1 VPTPRLNT
9 TWRTNTI
16 LFDMSVTIHA
26 AQVVGLDARV
36 IAVEVDISPGLHLFT
51 IVGLADKE
59 VQESRERISAAIKN
73 IGALAPHKKSQR
85 VIVNLAPADIK
96 KEGPA
101 FDLAIALGFL
111 LASGQIAFKPDRKI
125 FLGELG
131 LDGALRRVP
140 GVLAIALAAHA
151 AGFTEI
157 IVPRGNGSEAALVD
171 GITVYEAGTIAEVC
185 DFLAG
190 RAPITPAPR
199 PALAL
204 DTDQYYPI
212 DFKDIRGQFKAKR
225 ALEIAAAGGHHV
237 LLEGPP
243 GAGKTILASA
253 IPSILP
259 PLGRE
264 EIFEVTKIYSIAG
277 LLPDTGE
284 TYLSR
289 RPFRNPHHTSSH
301 VALIGGGAHPRPG
314 EATLAHRGVL
324 FLDEFPE
331 FDRRV
336 IESLRQPLEART
348 VTVARAAGTATF
360 PAHFMLVA
368 SQNPCPCGNF
378 GNTTRD
384 CVCSPGA
391 VTKYKKKISGPIL
404 DRIDLYAET
413 PAVAYEKLEGAEE
426 EPSAVVRGR
435 VAAARA
441 IQNTRFAGTAIAT
454 NAEMGLREIKTHLRI
469 KESLKP
475 MLRLAHEK
483 HHLSARAYHRLLKV
497 SRTIADLAGSPEIE
511 SEHLAE
517 ALQYRPKQEL

>member
-1 VPTPRLNT
+1 
-9 TWRTNTI
+9 
-16 LFDMSVTIHA
+16 MSVTIHA

-111 LASGQIAFKPDRKI
+111 LASGQISFNPNHKI

-140 GVLAIALAAHA
+140 GVLAIALAAKA
-151 AGFTEI
+151 AGFTEVI
-157 IVPRGNGSEAALVD
+157 LPHGNGPEAALVE
-171 GITVYEAGTIAEVC
+171 GISVYEARTIAEVC

-190 RAPITPAPR
+190 RIALAPTPR
-199 PALAL
+199 PAFSPDA
-204 DTDQYYPI
+204 DQNYPI

-225 ALEIAAAGGHHV
+225 ALEIAAAGGHHI
-237 LLEGPP
+237 LMEGPP
-243 GAGKTILASA
+243 GAGKTILASTL
-253 IPSILP
+253 PSILP
-259 PLGRE
+259 PLDRE

-284 TYLSR
+284 AYLSR

-360 PAHFMLVA
+360 PAQFILVA

-378 GNTTRD
+378 GNAMRD

-413 PAVAYEKLEGAEE
+413 PAVAYEKLEGEEE
-426 EPSAVVRGR
+426 EPSSAARGR
-435 VAAARA
+435 VAAARE
-441 IQNTRFAGTAIAT
+441 IQAARFAGTAVTT
-454 NAEMGLREIKTHLRI
+454 NAEMGLRELKAHVKI

-475 MLRLAHEK
+475 ILALAHER

-497 SRTIADLAGSPEIE
+497 SRTIADLAGSAEIE
-511 SEHLAE
+511 SEHLGE

>member
-1 VPTPRLNT
+1 
-9 TWRTNTI
+9 
-16 LFDMSVTIHA
+16 MSVIIHS

-85 VIVNLAPADIK
+85 VIINLAPADIK

-101 FDLAIALGFL
+101 FDLAIAMGFL
-111 LASGQIAFKPDRKI
+111 LASGQVAFKPDRKI

-140 GVLAIALAAHA
+140 GVLAIALAAKS
-151 AGFTEI
+151 AGFTDI
-157 IVPRGNGSEAALVD
+157 IVPQGNGNEAALVE
-171 GITVYEAGTIAEVC
+171 GISVYEARTLAEVC

-190 RAPITPAPR
+190 RIAIAATPR
-199 PALAL
+199 PALTLGA
-204 DTDQYYPI
+204 DQNYPM

-237 LLEGPP
+237 LMEGPP

-253 IPSILP
+253 LPSILP
-259 PLGRE
+259 PLARE

-277 LLPDTGE
+277 LLPDQGHGE
-284 TYLSR
+284 TYLWR

-301 VALIGGGAHPRPG
+301 IALIGGGAHPRPG

-360 PAHFMLVA
+360 PAHFMLIA

-378 GNTTRD
+378 GNAMRD

-404 DRIDLYAET
+404 DRIDLFAET
-413 PAVAYEKLEGAEE
+413 PAVAYEKLDGEEE

-435 VAAARA
+435 VAAARN
-441 IQNTRFAGTAIAT
+441 IQRERFAGTAITT
-454 NAEMGLREIKTHLRI
+454 NAEMGLREIKAHIRI
-469 KESLKP
+469 APSLKP
-475 MLRLAHEK
+475 MLALAHER

-511 SEHLAE
+511 SEHLGE
-517 ALQYRPKQEL
+517 ALHYRPKQEL

>member
-1 VPTPRLNT
+1 
-9 TWRTNTI
+9 
-16 LFDMSVTIHA
+16 MSVTIHA
-26 AQVVGLDARV
+26 GQVVGLDARV
-36 IAVEVDISPGLHLFT
+36 ISVEVDISPGLHLFT

-111 LASGQIAFKPDRKI
+111 LASGQIAFDPKGKI

-140 GVLAIALAAHA
+140 GVLAIALAARA

-157 IVPRGNGSEAALVD
+157 VVPHGNGREAALVED
-171 GITVYEAGTIAEVC
+171 IAVYEASTIADVC
-185 DFLAG
+185 DHLA
-190 RAPITPAPR
+190 RRKILASVSR

-204 DTDQYYPI
+204 GADPQYPV

-237 LLEGPP
+237 LMEGPP

-259 PLGRE
+259 PLERD

-284 TYLSR
+284 AYLSR

-301 VALIGGGAHPRPG
+301 IALIGGGAHPRPG

-336 IESLRQPLEART
+336 IESMRQPLESRSI
-348 VTVARAAGTATF
+348 TVARAAGSTTF

-378 GNTTRD
+378 GNPVRD
-384 CVCSPGA
+384 CVCSPGVVA
-391 VTKYKKKISGPIL
+391 KYKKKISGPIM

-413 PAVAYEKLEGAEE
+413 PAVAYEKLDGAEE
-426 EPSAVVRGR
+426 EPSSEVRAR
-435 VAAARA
+435 VARARDT
-441 IQNTRFAGTAIAT
+441 QRKRFTGSAIAT
-454 NAEMGLREIKTHLRI
+454 NAEMGLREIKSHIRI
-469 KESLKP
+469 ADSLKP
-475 MLRLAHEK
+475 MLALAHER

-511 SEHLAE
+511 SEHLGE
-517 ALQYRPKQEL
+517 ALQYRPKQEM

>member
-1 VPTPRLNT
+1 
-9 TWRTNTI
+9 
-16 LFDMSVTIHA
+16 MSVTIHS
-26 AQVVGLDARV
+26 AQIVGLDAK
-36 IAVEVDISPGLHLFT
+36 IISVEVDISPGLHLFT

-111 LASGQIAFKPDRKI
+111 LASGQVAFKPEGKI

-140 GVLAIALAAHA
+140 GVLAIALAAKH
-151 AGFTEI
+151 AGFTDI
-157 IVPRGNGSEAALVD
+157 ILPHDNGSEAALVE
-171 GITVYEAGTIAEVC
+171 GITAYEVRTIAEVC

-190 RAPITPAPR
+190 RIAIAPTPR

-204 DTDQYYPI
+204 GTDINYPI

-259 PLGRE
+259 PLDRE

-277 LLPDTGE
+277 LLPATGE
-284 TYLSR
+284 AYLSR

-301 VALIGGGAHPRPG
+301 IALIGGGSHPRPG

-348 VTVARAAGTATF
+348 ITVARAAGTATF
-360 PAHFMLVA
+360 PAHFMLIA

-378 GNTTRD
+378 GNALRD

-391 VTKYKKKISGPIL
+391 VMKYKKKISGPIL

-413 PAVAYEKLEGAEE
+413 PAVAYEKLEGDEE
-426 EPSAVVRGR
+426 ESSAVVRER
-435 VAAARA
+435 VAAARE
-441 IQNTRFAGTAIAT
+441 IQRERFANTPITT
-454 NAEMGLREIKTHLRI
+454 NAEMGLREIKAHLKI

-511 SEHLAE
+511 ANHLAE

>member
-1 VPTPRLNT
+1 
-9 TWRTNTI
+9 
-16 LFDMSVTIHA
+16 MSVIIHA
-26 AQVVGLDARV
+26 AQVVGLDARM
-36 IAVEVDISPGLHLFT
+36 IAVEVDISPGLHIFT

-111 LASGQIAFKPDRKI
+111 LASGQIAFKPEGTI

-131 LDGALRRVP
+131 LDGALRPVP
-140 GVLAIALAAHA
+140 GVLAIALAAQA
-151 AGFTEI
+151 AGFTRMV
-157 IVPRGNGSEAALVD
+157 VPRGNGAEAALTE
-171 GITVYEAGTIAEVC
+171 GIAVYEAHTLAEVC

-190 RAPITPAPR
+190 RVSIAPTPR

-204 DTDQYYPI
+204 GADRRYPA
-212 DFKDIRGQFKAKR
+212 DFKDIRGQAKAKR

-237 LLEGPP
+237 LMEGPP
-243 GAGKTILASA
+243 GAGKTILASSL
-253 IPSILP
+253 PSILP
-259 PLGRE
+259 PLERE
-264 EIFEVTKIYSIAG
+264 EVFEVTKIYSIAG
-277 LLPDTGE
+277 LLSAQSGGDP
-284 TYLSR
+284 YLAY
-289 RPFRNPHHTSSH
+289 RPFRSPHHTSSH
-301 VALIGGGAHPRPG
+301 IALVGGGAHPRPG

-336 IESLRQPLEART
+336 IEALRQPLESRAIT
-348 VTVARAAGTATF
+348 VSRAAGTHTF

-378 GNTTRD
+378 GNPAKD

-391 VTKYKKKISGPIL
+391 VAKYKKKISGPIM

-426 EPSAVVRGR
+426 EPSADIRAR
-435 VAAARA
+435 VSAARA
-441 IQNTRFAGTAIAT
+441 IQRERFRDSAITT
-454 NAEMGLREIKTHLRI
+454 NSEMGLREIKAHLHI
-469 KESLKP
+469 KDSLKP
-475 MLRLAHEK
+475 VLRLAHER

-497 SRTIADLAGSPEIE
+497 ARTIADLAGSADIE
-511 SEHLAE
+511 SAHLAE

>member
-1 VPTPRLNT
+1 
-9 TWRTNTI
+9 
-16 LFDMSVTIHA
+16 MSVTIHA

-36 IAVEVDISPGLHLFT
+36 ISVEVDISPGLHLFT

-111 LASGQIAFKPDRKI
+111 LASGQAAFKPDRKI

-140 GVLAIALAAHA
+140 GVLAIALAARQ
-151 AGFTEI
+151 AGFTDI
-157 IVPRGNGSEAALVD
+157 IVPRGNGSEAALTE
-171 GITVYEAGTIAEVC
+171 GIRAYEAGTIAEVC

-190 RAPITPAPR
+190 RAAIAPTPR

-204 DTDQYYPI
+204 LADIHYPI

-237 LLEGPP
+237 LMEGPP

-253 IPSILP
+253 LPSILP
-259 PLGRE
+259 PLERE

-277 LLPDTGE
+277 LLPDQDRGE
-284 TYLSR
+284 PYLSR

-301 VALIGGGAHPRPG
+301 IALIGGGAHPRPG

-378 GNTTRD
+378 GNQLKD

-426 EPSAVVRGR
+426 EPSATIRGR
-435 VAAARA
+435 VAAARD
-441 IQNTRFAGTAIAT
+441 IQRKRFAGTTITT
-454 NAEMGLREIKTHLRI
+454 NAEMGLREIKAHIRI
-469 KESLKP
+469 ADGLKP

-497 SRTIADLAGSPEIE
+497 SRTIADLAASPEIE
-511 SEHLAE
+511 SDHLAE